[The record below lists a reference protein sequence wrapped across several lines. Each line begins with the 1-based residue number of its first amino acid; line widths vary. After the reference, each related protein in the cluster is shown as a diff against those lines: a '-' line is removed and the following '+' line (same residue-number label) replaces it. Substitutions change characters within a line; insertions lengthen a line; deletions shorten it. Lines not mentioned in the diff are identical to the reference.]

1 MGTPELQRLE
11 FKTDGGF
18 GQRAKIGLILL
29 ETDQTLEVEARS
41 IQVDGVDWY
50 HSRIP
55 MVPEVTPE
63 TLTAMEKALPVAAG
77 LLPTAFAFDAIGYGC
92 TSAATLIGDQAVSA
106 AVQSAHPGVQVTTP
120 ISAAVAA
127 FRALDAVRIAVVTPY
142 TADVTAPI
150 AAHFEANGLEVVA
163 LGSFSEPSDLV
174 VARIDEESV
183 AAGVRTMVAHAAT
196 DGGCDAVFVSCTSL
210 RSFRIIEDLE
220 RELGVS
226 VVSSNVALLWHLL
239 RLAGVDDRI
248 DGLGA
253 LFVNPAEGPSRNG

>member
-1 MGTPELQRLE
+1 MPELQRLD
-11 FKTDGGF
+11 FTTDDGF

-41 IQVDGVDWY
+41 IQLAGVDWY

-55 MVPEVTPE
+55 MAPEVTPE
-63 TLTAMEKALPVAAG
+63 TLTAMEQALPVAAG
-77 LLPTAFAFDAIGYGC
+77 LLPEAFAFDAIGYGC
-92 TSAATLIGDQAVSA
+92 TSAATLIGEHAVST
-106 AVQSAHPGVQVTTP
+106 AVQSAHPDVLVTTP
-120 ISAAVAA
+120 ITAAVNA
-127 FRALDAVRIAVVTPY
+127 FQALGAVRIAVVTPY

-150 AAHFEANGLEVVA
+150 AAHFEANGLNVVA

-183 AAGVRTMVAHAAT
+183 AAGVRTMVANAAS

-210 RSFRIIEDLE
+210 RAFGIIEQLE
-220 RELGVS
+220 LELGVP

-239 RLAGVDDRI
+239 RLAGVDDAVG
-248 DGLGA
+248 GLGA
-253 LFVNPAEGPSRNG
+253 LFSKPA